1 MVAVT
6 MVGLGTYKT
15 YGSYVSSSNSK
26 ESLLLAENIE
36 ALSAGDIKD
45 IMEKIILGVVFVF
58 LFLCSCSAPNNKET
72 QTFLY
77 HGTITEVEDSV
88 AWSDLVDSV
97 SYIKL
102 ETNDKCKIG
111 EVNQLLVANE
121 RIYVVSNGIH
131 CFNMEGNHLFSINQR
146 GRAKNEYVEIRNVN
160 IVGDQ
165 LYLYDN
171 HLAKNMIFD
180 CYTGAYIDCTPL
192 PREVAAAYGLND
204 KVIID
209 RKDLPLDQSMGDD
222 RFILSP
228 RTDVLNTS
236 EGYFSEDEHKFV
248 IEGTTSVFS
257 RGIIYSSYL
266 NCMAWTLTDDG
277 CAGYLKL
284 DLPSSKMLSK
294 YAINQIIKNRSLPD
308 KIDKSIYGLSY
319 IAESKDFITGRLS
332 YDDHFAHFIYDKRS
346 DNVRCYNKVAKKEPW
361 QFSPISFQC
370 GDDVSL
376 FCLHSSDGIVL
387 MREILGVGNVP
398 SGRDIA
404 NYDIYCS
411 ETEFDNPIVA
421 RFYLKHF

>member
-1 MVAVT
+1 
-6 MVGLGTYKT
+6 
-15 YGSYVSSSNSK
+15 
-26 ESLLLAENIE
+26 
-36 ALSAGDIKD
+36 
-45 IMEKIILGVVFVF
+45 MEKIILVVVFVF

-228 RTDVLNTS
+228 RKDVLNTS

-284 DLPSSKMLSK
+284 DLPSSMILPENVVSR
-294 YAINQIIKNRSLPD
+294 AINDKQLPD
-308 KIDKSIYGLSY
+308 DADDYIYGLAN
-319 IAESKDFITGRLS
+319 IAESGDFITGRLS
-332 YDDHFAHFIYDKRS
+332 YADKFAYFIYDKR
-346 DNVRCYNKVAKKEPW
+346 NGNTRCYSSVTEKEPW
-361 QFSPISFQC
+361 QFAPLSFQC

-376 FCLHSSDGIVL
+376 FCLHGSDGIVL
-387 MREILGVGNVP
+387 TRDIFGTGTAP
-398 SGRDIA
+398 SGRNLR
-404 NYDIYCS
+404 NYEIYCS